1 MGSEPDQ
8 LGWLKLVLAPDL
20 GPGTLDG
27 LDLAPDDYPRLPDC
41 SDRDLGRIG
50 LSREFIRAI
59 KHPDQAR
66 LDAALAWLD
75 HPSHHLISRNDEYYP
90 PLLRRI
96 ADAPLALFVNG
107 SPEWCLRP
115 QLAIVGSRN
124 ATPGGL
130 AIAREFAED
139 LSRAGM
145 VITSGLALGV
155 DGVAHRAAMD
165 AGGITLAVGGT
176 GPDQVYPARHRDLAR
191 RIVDNG
197 AVISSFAP
205 GVGPRAGHFPARN
218 RIISGMSA
226 GVLVIEAGIR
236 SGSLITARLAGEQG
250 REVFA
255 VPGSIRNPMA
265 RGCHRLI
272 RQGARLVE
280 SPDEIVDELK
290 PLIAELAGE
299 LRGLLAPREASSS
312 GADAS
317 GAAIESDA
325 SDPQVET
332 LLAAVGYDPTSV
344 DEIMARTELTTQAVS
359 SMLLELELQG
369 RVAALGGGRYSRTGQ
384 DSESSRPESSRASN
398 RQSNRQ
404 SNRES
409 KRGN

>member
-1 MGSEPDQ
+1 MGSAPDQ

-27 LDLAPDDYPRLPDC
+27 LDIRPEDYPHLPDW
-41 SDRDLGRIG
+41 SDRDLGRAG
-50 LSREFIRAI
+50 LSGAFVRAI
-59 KHPDQAR
+59 KRPDPAR
-66 LDAALAWLD
+66 LDAARRWLD
-75 HPSHHLISRNDEYYP
+75 HPSHHLVSRNDEYYP

-107 SPEWCLRP
+107 SPEWFLRP
-115 QLAIVGSRN
+115 QIAIVGSRN

-130 AIAREFAED
+130 SIAREFAED
-139 LSRAGM
+139 LSRAGL

-155 DGVAHRAAMD
+155 DGVAHRSAMD
-165 AGGITLAVGGT
+165 AGGVTLAVGGT

-218 RIISGMSA
+218 RIISGMST

-280 SPDEIVDELK
+280 SPDEIVDELR

-299 LRGLLAPREASSS
+299 LRGLLAPRTSSAA
-312 GADAS
+312 ADAS
-317 GAAIESDA
+317 ADRIESEA

-344 DEIMARTELTTQAVS
+344 DEIMARTNLTTQAVS

-384 DSESSRPESSRASN
+384 DSESN
-398 RQSNRQ
+398 
-404 SNRES
+404 
-409 KRGN
+409 RGNRTE

>member
-1 MGSEPDQ
+1 MGSEPDH
-8 LGWLKLVLAPDL
+8 LGWLKLVLAPEL

-27 LDLAPDDYPRLPDC
+27 LAIEPAEYASLPEW
-41 SDRDLGRIG
+41 SERDLERAG
-50 LSREFIRAI
+50 LARNFVRAI
-59 KHPDQAR
+59 KRPDEQR
-66 LDAALAWLD
+66 LQAALDWLD
-75 HPSHHLISRNDEYYP
+75 HASHHLVSRADSYYP

-107 SPEWCLRP
+107 SPEWLLRP
-115 QLAIVGSRN
+115 QIAIVGSRN

-130 AIAREFAED
+130 SIARQFAEE
-139 LSRAGM
+139 LSRAGL

-155 DGVAHRAAMD
+155 DGAAHRAALD
-165 AGGITLAVGGT
+165 AGGITIAVGGT

-191 RIVDNG
+191 KIVDNG

-255 VPGSIRNPMA
+255 VPGSIRNPLA

-272 RQGARLVE
+272 RQGAKLVE
-280 SPDEIVDELK
+280 TSDEIVDELR

-299 LRGLLAPREASSS
+299 LRGLLQPRAGERTENSLPGGDDDVVS
-312 GADAS
+312 GVT
-317 GAAIESDA
+317 
-325 SDPQVET
+325 DPQVEK

-344 DEIMARTELTTQAVS
+344 DEIMARTNLTTQAVS

-369 RVAALGGGRYSRTGQ
+369 RVAALGGGRYSRTGKHQ
-384 DSESSRPESSRASN
+384 EPS
-398 RQSNRQ
+398 
-404 SNRES
+404 
-409 KRGN
+409 